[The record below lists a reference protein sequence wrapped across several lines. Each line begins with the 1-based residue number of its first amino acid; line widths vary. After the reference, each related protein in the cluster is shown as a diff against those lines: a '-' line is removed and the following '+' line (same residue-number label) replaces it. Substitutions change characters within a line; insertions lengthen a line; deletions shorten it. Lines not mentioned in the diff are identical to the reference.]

1 MGFVG
6 VRILFDRYF
15 RLRIHQLPR
24 TDPQLRVAHKIRNRA
39 SQLFRATC
47 EIPASFRWCLT
58 GTPIQNSLD
67 DFGSLLAF
75 LRVPPFTKSQEF
87 RFWISSPVES
97 KRLGSLH
104 VLRKLVRATCLRR
117 TKAAPDMSQTLKLPR
132 KVERVEF
139 VNLSADEMAIY
150 NFFKRRSYS
159 LATEASKAKTA
170 ASASRKRRRVSAA
183 NKSAVAPTPSR
194 KGSSNIIVLISV
206 LRMVCDHGEALL
218 PQAALDAWRNR
229 NIDAINW
236 SLLESLSQ
244 QDRACY
250 FCGCRVD
257 GSQAEL
263 GQGEVLELS
272 CEKHA
277 VCNGCKSR
285 VGNEPSECGLCCS
298 SRGTASALHTLR
310 SSNSA
315 YSASTKV
322 SALISNVLDTLT
334 DRSKSSLVGDNKPV
348 KMYVIA
354 TALSSRFPLLFISF
368 LRLPC

>member
-1 MGFVG
+1 
-6 VRILFDRYF
+6 
-15 RLRIHQLPR
+15 
-24 TDPQLRVAHKIRNRA
+24 
-39 SQLFRATC
+39 
-47 EIPASFRWCLT
+47 
-58 GTPIQNSLD
+58 
-67 DFGSLLAF
+67 
-75 LRVPPFTKSQEF
+75 
-87 RFWISSPVES
+87 
-97 KRLGSLH
+97 
-104 VLRKLVRATCLRR
+104 
-117 TKAAPDMSQTLKLPR
+117 MSQTLKLPR